1 MNVQTG
7 FRPDSKTGKKSDQK
21 CTSTPELKMIKK
33 LAKEGWYYAN
43 RGCKI
48 YIKNLHEKTELY
60 S

>member
-43 RGCKI
+43 TDA
-48 YIKNLHEKTELY
+48 IKY
-60 S
+60 A